1 MPNLYHER
9 GIILQQ
15 RHRQGRSSTVFS
27 KAATPPQLAERAL
40 FLLQA
45 GRRHTL
51 AHPAQ
56 LLSSSGAHT

>member
-1 MPNLYHER
+1 M
-9 GIILQQ
+9 QQ
-15 RHRQGRSSTVFS
+15 RHRQGRSSTIFS
-27 KAATPPQLAERAL
+27 KAAKPPQLAERTL